1 MLKVYKFQ
9 GLTYQFEEGKQ
20 PAGAVLVDAPKA
32 KAVEPETKVAKPAN
46 KAVRGRTKC
55 YARHGDTLS

>member
-32 KAVEPETKVAKPAN
+32 KAVEPETKVVIKPAN
-46 KAVRGRTKC
+46 KALKGRTK
-55 YARHGDTLS
+55 

>member
-20 PAGAVLVDAPKA
+20 PAGAVLVDAPKV
-32 KAVEPETKVAKPAN
+32 KAVEPEN
-46 KAVRGRTKC
+46 KAVKPVNKSARG
-55 YARHGDTLS
+55 ARK

>member
-1 MLKVYKFQ
+1 MLKVYEFQ

-32 KAVEPETKVAKPAN
+32 KAVEPETKAVKPAN
-46 KAVRGRTKC
+46 KALKGRTK
-55 YARHGDTLS
+55 

>member
-20 PAGAVLVDAPKA
+20 PAGAALVDAPKA
-32 KAVEPETKVAKPAN
+32 AEPETKVVKPAN
-46 KAVRGRTKC
+46 KALKGRTK
-55 YARHGDTLS
+55 

>member
-20 PAGAVLVDAPKA
+20 PSGAAEVT
-32 KAVEPETKVAKPAN
+32 ETVKSVKPAN
-46 KAVRGRTKC
+46 KAVKPVNKAARGSRK
-55 YARHGDTLS
+55 

>member
-1 MLKVYKFQ
+1 MLKVYKFH

-20 PAGAVLVDAPKA
+20 PAGAVPVDAPKT

-46 KAVRGRTKC
+46 KAVGGRTK
-55 YARHGDTLS
+55 